1 MEREIIIENNDL
13 LFLFNGHAIMLGSKT
28 MERRIK
34 SDVIPSQS
42 SDLLKITTERVGL
55 EVQSLSFI

>member
-1 MEREIIIENNDL
+1 
-13 LFLFNGHAIMLGSKT
+13 MLGSKT
-28 MERRIK
+28 MERRIE

-42 SDLLKITTERVGL
+42 SNLLKITTERVGL

>member
-1 MEREIIIENNDL
+1 
-13 LFLFNGHAIMLGSKT
+13 MLGSKT

-42 SDLLKITTERVGL
+42 SDLLKITTERLGL